1 MTVHTNEQPVPA
13 ASSAT
18 GHTVATS
25 HPQTTTVKVLA
36 VLLAVMTGAAAAL
49 AAYIVGDHVTKNAA
63 EPIVWA
69 GMTFVAA
76 TGLLILLEEK
86 TGLLR

>member
-13 ASSAT
+13 AGSAT
-18 GHTVATS
+18 GHTAS
-25 HPQTTTVKVLA
+25 ALQPQTTTVKVLA

-49 AAYIVGDHVTKNAA
+49 AAYIVGDHVTDSAA
-63 EPIVWA
+63 EPIVWTA
-69 GMTFVAA
+69 TTFMAV
-76 TGLLILLEEK
+76 TGLAILLEEK